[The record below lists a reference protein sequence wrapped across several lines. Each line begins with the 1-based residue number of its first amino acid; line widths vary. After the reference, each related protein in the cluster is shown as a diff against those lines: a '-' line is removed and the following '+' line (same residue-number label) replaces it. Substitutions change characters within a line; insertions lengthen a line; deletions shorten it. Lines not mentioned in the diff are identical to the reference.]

1 MFLGGDPSYVQKD
14 QELIEALGLNLKHVT
29 AGAEPAQVARWS
41 QLYKQK
47 KPVIFYWYTPQYLN
61 AQYQLSEVKLP
72 KRFKGCKDDA
82 KTGGDPKQYACAYAT
97 YPLEKLFSKKT
108 YPLEKLFS
116 KKFATSGSPAV
127 KFLRKWKWANKDQEY
142 VAYLIAGKHMD
153 PDKAAEKWAKANSA
167 KVNAWVK

>member
-1 MFLGGDPSYVQKD
+1 M
-14 QELIEALGLNLKHVT
+14 T

-82 KTGGDPKQYACAYAT
+82 KTGGDPKQYACAY
-97 YPLEKLFSKKT
+97 ST

-116 KKFATSGSPAV
+116 KKFAQSGSPAV
-127 KFLRKWKWANKDQEY
+127 GVLRRFKWSNADQNFVAN
-142 VAYLIAGKHMD
+142 LIAGEHMD
-153 PDKAAEKWAKANSA
+153 PEKAAETWIDGHSKQ
-167 KVNAWVK
+167 VKQWLG